1 MKAPPFCGLCNFRK
15 FKHLLDFFSEC
26 ILKKKKPTCIYVVQA
41 IPGKTPLFACNGNF
55 LFTVPSKL
63 FNKGSKETP
72 HIKNAQNQNFKRIFY
87 SFLFEKINFFFFE
100 FSQCY
105 VQYKLFSIKCRCLRI
120 RHSDDVS
127 IVLP

>member
-1 MKAPPFCGLCNFRK
+1 MDYVIFGNLNI
-15 FKHLLDFFSEC
+15 LLDFFSEC
-26 ILKKKKPTCIYVVQA
+26 IFKKKKPTCIYVVQA

-87 SFLFEKINFFFFE
+87 SFLFEKINFFFLN
-100 FSQCY
+100 SVNVMY
-105 VQYKLFSIKCRCLRI
+105 SIN
-120 RHSDDVS
+120 SFQ
-127 IVLP
+127 